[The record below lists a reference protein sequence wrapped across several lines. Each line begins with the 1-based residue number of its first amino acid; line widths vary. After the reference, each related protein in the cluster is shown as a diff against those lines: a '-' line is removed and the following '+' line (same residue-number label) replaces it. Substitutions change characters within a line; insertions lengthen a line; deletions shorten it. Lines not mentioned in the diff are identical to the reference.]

1 MCCTAFSTR
10 VCGYKTCRINMSLVT
25 TTASSTTPPALQS
38 RAHETPRQ
46 IITRRFFN
54 HQFAVIALGVLLV
67 LIVAVLLAPLSPY
80 SPTQQNPRA
89 YFQPPSR
96 EHWMGTDELGRD
108 VFTRILYGGR
118 ISLAVGLFATLL
130 TVIIGI
136 FIGAFAGYHGGTLD
150 NVLMRLTDLFLTFPT
165 IFVLILLGA
174 FLRDQPL
181 PWLKDSVLIVIV
193 IIAVLSWMW
202 PARLV
207 RGLFLSLREREFVLA
222 SRAVGAP
229 NSRIMLTHILPSC
242 MGPILV
248 NATLLMAFAIITES
262 GLSYLGF
269 GVQPPTPTWGNIL
282 ETAQKQVFR
291 APWLAIFPGL
301 MIFITV
307 MAINFIGDGLRDAF
321 DPYAIHTKK

>member
-1 MCCTAFSTR
+1 MTAT
-10 VCGYKTCRINMSLVT
+10 T
-25 TTASSTTPPALQS
+25 TTAISSIHPP
-38 RAHETPRQ
+38 RAREHETPRQ
-46 IITRRFFN
+46 IITRRFFK
-54 HQFAVIALGVLLV
+54 HRFAVVALVTLTI
-67 LIVAVLLAPLSPY
+67 LILAVVLAPLSPH
-80 SPTQQNPRA
+80 SPTAQNPRE
-89 YFQPPSR
+89 YFRPPSA
-96 EHWMGTDELGRD
+96 EHWFGTDELGRD

-118 ISLAVGLFATLL
+118 VSLAVGLFSTLL
-130 TVIIGI
+130 TFIIGI
-136 FIGAFAGYHGGTLD
+136 AVGAVAGFYGGWLD
-150 NVLMRLTDLFLTFPT
+150 DVLMRLTDVFLTFPT
-165 IFVLILLGA
+165 IFILILLGA

-181 PWLKDSVLIVIV
+181 PWLRDSVLIVIV
-193 IIAVLSWMW
+193 IIAALSWMW

-207 RGLFLSLREREFVLA
+207 RGLFLSLREREFVIA

-229 NSRIMLTHILPSC
+229 NHRIILAHILPSC
-242 MGPILV
+242 VGPILV

-307 MAINFIGDGLRDAF
+307 MCINYIGDGLRDAF
-321 DPYAIHTKK
+321 DPYTIHAKK